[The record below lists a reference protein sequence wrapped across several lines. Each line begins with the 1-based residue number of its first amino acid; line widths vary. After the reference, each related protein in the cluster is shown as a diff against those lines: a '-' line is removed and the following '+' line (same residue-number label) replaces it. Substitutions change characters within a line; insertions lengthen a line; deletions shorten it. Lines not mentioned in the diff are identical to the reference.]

1 MTEALPLLWLL
12 LACALDVASNGL
24 LKQSDGFRRR
34 LPGIAALALVMAA
47 FLCLAQAVRGMDL
60 AVAYAA
66 WGGLGIV
73 ATALVGRLAF
83 RQRIT
88 AQGLAGIGLI
98 LVSVVALKLV

>member
-1 MTEALPLLWLL
+1 MTGALLWLL
-12 LACALDVASNGL
+12 LACALDVAANGL
-24 LKQSDGFRRR
+24 LKASDGFRHR
-34 LPGIAALALVMAA
+34 GYALGALGLVLAA

-66 WGGLGIV
+66 WGGIGIV

-83 RQRIT
+83 RQRIGV
-88 AQGLAGIGLI
+88 QGLAGIALI

>member
-1 MTEALPLLWLL
+1 MTDATPLLWLL

-24 LKQSDGFRRR
+24 LKASDGLRRR
-34 LPGIAALALVMAA
+34 LHGAGAMALVLGA

-73 ATALVGRLAF
+73 ATALVGRLVF
-83 RQRIT
+83 RQRID
-88 AQGLAGIGLI
+88 ARGVAGIGLI